1 MIGLQNCVRPPMKH
15 TLTIN
20 EIFYSIQGEST
31 RAGMPCVFVRLTG
44 CHLRCDYCDTE
55 YAFNEGRSMSVEEII
70 GKVNRFCCNLVE
82 ITGGEPLL
90 QQSVHGLMQRLC
102 DEGNTVLL
110 ETSGAVDIGG
120 VDPRVIRVMDL
131 KCPSS
136 GEVASNRYQNIEL
149 LRSQDE
155 VKFVVGSE
163 DDYDW
168 AKSVIQKYQLSSHC
182 VVLMSPVFEQLELA
196 SLASWIL
203 RDGLGV
209 RLQTQLHKLIWD
221 PQARGV

>member
-44 CHLRCDYCDTE
+44 CHLRCGYCDTE

-136 GEVASNRYQNIEL
+136 GEVESNRYQNIEL

-168 AKSVIQKYQLSSHC
+168 AKSVIQKYQLSSRC
-182 VVLMSPVFEQLELA
+182 AVLMSPVFERLELA